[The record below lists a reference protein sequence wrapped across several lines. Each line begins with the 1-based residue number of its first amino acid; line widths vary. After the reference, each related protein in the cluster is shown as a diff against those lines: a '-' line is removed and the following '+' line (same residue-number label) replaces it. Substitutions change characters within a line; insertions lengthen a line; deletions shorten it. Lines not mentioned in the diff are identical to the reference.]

1 MLCLQGAVCT
11 LDQSFSQY
19 SIAFLNSLGLGGS
32 QKDDLLQ
39 VRGVAAE
46 ALQGPENRTW
56 KEDQFPGSLFSS
68 WRLVWGMERRVSTS
82 PQSQ

>member
-19 SIAFLNSLGLGGS
+19 SIAFLNTLGLEGS
-32 QKDDLLQ
+32 QKDDLLH

-46 ALQGPENRTW
+46 A
-56 KEDQFPGSLFSS
+56 
-68 WRLVWGMERRVSTS
+68 TS
-82 PQSQ
+82 AFGLGI